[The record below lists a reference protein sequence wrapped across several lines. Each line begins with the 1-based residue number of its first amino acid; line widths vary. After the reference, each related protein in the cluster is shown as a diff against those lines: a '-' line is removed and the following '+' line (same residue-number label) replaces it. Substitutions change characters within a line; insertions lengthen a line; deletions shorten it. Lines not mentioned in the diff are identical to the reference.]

1 MYSKHPFCDGHHRMN
16 DKVAKLCVLGKAVEG
31 EVVLTV
37 PDYVAISVLI
47 VLFVWA
53 VAHLIPRGKL

>member
-1 MYSKHPFCDGHHRMN
+1 MN
-16 DKVAKLCVLGKAVEG
+16 DKVAKLYVLGKAVEG

-47 VLFVWA
+47 VLFMWA